1 MASPLDRDPLLT
13 HVRGRGGRLYA
24 SCRNCRK
31 TVDLDLQKLI
41 TQLGA
46 LARLADLEKR
56 LRCRECRS
64 RKARVFWTT
73 KR

>member
-31 TVDLDLQKLI
+31 TVDLDLAQLI
-41 TQLGA
+41 AELGA
-46 LARLADLEKR
+46 LTRLADVEKR
-56 LRCRECRS
+56 LRCRACRG
-64 RKARVFWTT
+64 RVARVCWTT
-73 KR
+73 R

>member
-1 MASPLDRDPLLT
+1 MASPIDRDPLLT

-41 TQLGA
+41 TELGA

-73 KR
+73 TR

>member
-31 TVDLDLQKLI
+31 TVDLDLPQLI
-41 TQLGA
+41 AELGA

-64 RKARVFWTT
+64 RRARVFWTT
-73 KR
+73 R

>member
-31 TVDLDLQKLI
+31 TVDLDLPHLI
-41 TQLGA
+41 NELGA

-56 LRCRECRS
+56 LRCRACRS
-64 RKARVFWTT
+64 RSARIFWTT
-73 KR
+73 R

>member
-31 TVDLDLQKLI
+31 TVDLDLPQLI
-41 TQLGA
+41 SELGA

-64 RKARVFWTT
+64 RRARIFWTT
-73 KR
+73 R